1 MRHVKRFLVI
11 FFGSSVL
18 PCNGFPMCS
27 LSGAHV
33 FACFVSLLASSCR
46 ASIISGSPPC
56 SGARATVRLFV
67 LALNSPWLFGALD
80 TSSASWTCVHI
91 AHCWA
96 KDAVFDAEPLPTDA
110 VVVDFSGRDRRSHS
124 TAAERTCVY
133 IRKRLS
139 ICKCCWWRL
148 WRVWLDNPYHINS
161 P

>member
-11 FFGSSVL
+11 FFWLICPSL
-18 PCNGFPMCS
+18 QWCS
-27 LSGAHV
+27 LSGTHV
-33 FACFVSLLASSCR
+33 FACFVSLLASSCC

-91 AHCWA
+91 AHCWT
-96 KDAVFDAEPLPTDA
+96 KDAVSTRNRFPQTQWWLIFLDATVEVTAPPQKGHVYTYA
-110 VVVDFSGRDRRSHS
+110 SGSRSAS
-124 TAAERTCVY
+124 
-133 IRKRLS
+133 
-139 ICKCCWWRL
+139 WWRL